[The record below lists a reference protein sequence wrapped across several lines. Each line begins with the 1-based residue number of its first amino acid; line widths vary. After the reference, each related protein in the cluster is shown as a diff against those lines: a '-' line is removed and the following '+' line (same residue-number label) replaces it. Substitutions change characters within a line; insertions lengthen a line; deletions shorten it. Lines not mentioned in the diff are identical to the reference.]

1 MRPQRVSSRLEVGT
15 WRVPV
20 GLGME
25 GPGVEEL
32 VFLVSVGGG
41 LQGKGPRGRGEGLAG
56 ALGR

>member
-15 WRVPV
+15 WRVLV

-41 LQGKGPRGRGEGLAG
+41 LQGKGPEGKG
-56 ALGR
+56 